1 MEFSNTPILFYM
13 VKEKLTTTITI
24 SVENYIKLAK
34 LRLDLK
40 KKTFNDVVSS
50 IMDLISK
57 LKLKGELK

>member
-1 MEFSNTPILFYM
+1 M